1 MMNRTKFLISWKV
14 QSIRGDRHKTSK
26 QVNKPIMTECKECHK
41 INIQKGRN
49 RVNEVTPSLDRV
61 VRVGSRLAFEPR
73 DEEPALW
80 KESRVCKGPGIFK
93 ARSGERSQKR
103 SRGEGWSW
111 AS

>member
-41 INIQKGRN
+41 INIQKGHN

-80 KESRVCKGPGIFK
+80 KESRVCKGPGHLQGQVRREK
-93 ARSGERSQKR
+93 SKKK
-103 SRGEGWSW
+103 
-111 AS
+111 